1 MSPARG
7 HPAGVGGEAPGSQ
20 KARCAAGS
28 LVRGWGAADGPKAV
42 RAGAWQGLRDAVRV
56 TCPGPGVPDSPLPS
70 GGPLRPARWAG
81 WGVPQHSA
89 RTRAPWHPEIPRES
103 LRLKKKAPLLCSPLY
118 FRFLLI
124 VYFKR
129 VLDRKQFADLGVIP
143 PRVWGAPRLPGRTPV
158 MPGTPAR
165 PRRASLLCP
174 EVRLTQV

>member
-1 MSPARG
+1 MRPALWSVAGELLTGPRRSVPVPGRVSVTQSESPAQAPMCPI
-7 HPAGVGGEAPGSQ
+7 HPFRQA
-20 KARCAAGS
+20 
-28 LVRGWGAADGPKAV
+28 
-42 RAGAWQGLRDAVRV
+42 
-56 TCPGPGVPDSPLPS
+56 
-70 GGPLRPARWAG
+70 GPLRPARWAG

-89 RTRAPWHPEIPRES
+89 RTRAPGHPEIPRES